1 LTLTDAPP
9 SAAEVPL
16 VRTSIDVDGDLFD
29 NIVIIGVVV
38 AAVWG
43 LVWISRG
50 RGEDRID
57 RRLLRVLHRTNVEE
71 GGQGADDASPDPL
84 GSPLQGDARGSV
96 GSHTPSD

>member
-29 NIVIIGVVV
+29 NIVLIGVAI

-57 RRLLRVLHRTNVEE
+57 RRVLRLLHRTGVEE
-71 GGQGADDASPDPL
+71 QGMGTEDPSPDPL
-84 GSPLQGDARGSV
+84 GSPLQGDPRGSV